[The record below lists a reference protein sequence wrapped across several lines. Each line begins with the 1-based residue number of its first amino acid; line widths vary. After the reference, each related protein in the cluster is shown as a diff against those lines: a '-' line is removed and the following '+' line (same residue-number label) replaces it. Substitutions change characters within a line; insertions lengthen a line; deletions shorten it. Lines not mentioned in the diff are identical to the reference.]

1 MRSAA
6 ILSIAVTAALS
17 GCAISGPS
25 VEWREIQNQWL
36 ERAHRPPTVDDAFQ
50 QVLARAPSNGLGV
63 ARSIEPLPAE
73 PKHVLGMADLLD
85 SLAVSFAL
93 PEPGPDAQQPRPT
106 QDPKHPATF
115 QPRKDILTRYGKAA
129 VTPESRF
136 YRIILDQRMPA
147 GPINGPRS
155 FRNAWQPL
163 VATFDYGV
171 GDVMVRADGTL
182 LNDRADAAFA
192 RVRIDAGTG
201 AALHAE
207 WWGSDSE
214 LFAGMLMDAGDEDKE
229 ANAELGGADV
239 FPHLRFDN
247 TIGDWSI
254 PVRFGLFADW
264 HQLDHQQAR
273 VEREW
278 LSFGLRLVIE
288 PTWKLLDRGDTSL
301 HLFTRVGV
309 DAGAAWFSEEFRNG
323 DDRDSLP
330 RWGGEIGAG
339 FRGEF
344 GSWHMELGYRLN
356 HTMYG
361 ESQGD
366 LLGSPG
372 RTELQRQQLFFGLG
386 INY

>member
-1 MRSAA
+1 
-6 ILSIAVTAALS
+6 
-17 GCAISGPS
+17 
-25 VEWREIQNQWL
+25 
-36 ERAHRPPTVDDAFQ
+36 
-50 QVLARAPSNGLGV
+50 
-63 ARSIEPLPAE
+63 
-73 PKHVLGMADLLD
+73 
-85 SLAVSFAL
+85 
-93 PEPGPDAQQPRPT
+93 
-106 QDPKHPATF
+106 
-115 QPRKDILTRYGKAA
+115 
-129 VTPESRF
+129 
-136 YRIILDQRMPA
+136 MPA
-147 GPINGPRS
+147 GPQNGPRL

-182 LNDRADAAFA
+182 LNDRTDAAFA
-192 RVRIDAGTG
+192 CVRIDAGTG

-214 LFAGMLMDAGDEDKE
+214 LFAGVLIDAGVELKK

-239 FPHLRFDN
+239 FPHHRFDN

-278 LSFGLRLVIE
+278 LSFGPRLVIE
-288 PTWKLLDRGDTSL
+288 PTWKLLDGRDTNL

-323 DDRDSLP
+323 DDRDSLL

-344 GSWHMELGYRLN
+344 GSWHIELGYRLN

-366 LLGSPG
+366 LFGSPG